1 MTARSGWY
9 ASMNDLQM
17 QRAYPAIWQPTLQAG
32 DRIDEFE
39 IFFDTKEACEDWIR
53 TKIIDQ
59 GWYGTP
65 DEPLVRLDLTE
76 CDISMQI
83 TTFHGRERSVH
94 IGLPLMQS
102 ADLMRELPDFKDY
115 EIIVRK
121 RS

>member
-1 MTARSGWY
+1 MST
-9 ASMNDLQM
+9 
-17 QRAYPAIWQPTLQAG
+17 
-32 DRIDEFE
+32 
-39 IFFDTKEACEDWIR
+39 
-53 TKIIDQ
+53 
-59 GWYGTP
+59 

-83 TTFHGRERSVH
+83 TTMHGRERSVH

-121 RS
+121 RP